1 MYTVPPLPHQ
11 ASRQLHALK
20 STTAKLSDCYCVES
34 GGSDLSNS
42 LKYTLGGSA
51 IAVVGLWGGAGG
63 EYNFFDLVLGV
74 VIFGAIGFGVA
85 KFKDTN

>member
-1 MYTVPPLPHQ
+1 M
-11 ASRQLHALK
+11 
-20 STTAKLSDCYCVES
+20 
-34 GGSDLSNS
+34 SNS
-42 LKYTLGGSA
+42 LKYTVGGAA
-51 IAVVGLWGGAGG
+51 IAVVGLWGGMGG